1 MSYQSILAFS
11 VDDIVHLMETC
22 RKSGVT
28 EFSAGGLSI
37 KLVNDPF
44 IRDTLQENTTASKK
58 TRPDTDQLLIEDPLA
73 FEEAL
78 LRAQDSE

>member
-1 MSYQSILAFS
+1 MEHQSKLAFS
-11 VDDIVHLMETC
+11 VDDMIVLMETC
-22 RKSGVT
+22 RKNGVT

-44 IRDTLQENTTASKK
+44 IRDTFTENKTVSSK
-58 TRPDTDQLLIEDPLA
+58 TRQDNDQLLIEDPLA

-78 LRAQDSE
+78 LRANE